1 VTCLGDDRRRLVAP
15 GGATLVVR
23 SLARRDALALRAL
36 YRRLPAADWV
46 RYLGVCDGDDRGFA
60 ARAASVGERGGHGLV
75 AEVAPDGPA
84 AAPAPGLGAT
94 DAPGT
99 LLGECHYELS
109 PGGAG
114 ELVLVV
120 DPAWRDW
127 LGPRLFDAVLEDA
140 AARGVADLEIE
151 VMRGDDWLKDLVGR
165 RGHLVVPTG
174 DDWLS
179 SRAVVGTA
187 GGPPTWTAP
196 RPRVLVESP
205 IGRWHAADAARAAG
219 LSVMICTAP
228 EHGSGACTMGEGLPC
243 PLVTGADVV
252 VISYPPDTPTW
263 DQLIAAHPDMHPG
276 VPVCVEGAEG
286 RALPPGVTRL
296 DVHDPA
302 EVVERVAVLAA
313 ARTAPG

>member
-1 VTCLGDDRRRLVAP
+1 MVLRP
-15 GGATLVVR
+15 
-23 SLARRDALALRAL
+23 LARRDALALRAL

-46 RYLGVCDGDDRGFA
+46 RHLGVCDGDDRGFA
-60 ARAASVGERGGHGLV
+60 ARAASVGERGGHGVV

-84 AAPAPGLGAT
+84 PVPPPGLGAT

-99 LLGECHYELS
+99 LVGECHYEAK

-120 DPAWRDW
+120 DPGWRDW
-127 LGPRLFDAVLEDA
+127 LGPRLFDAVLDAA
-140 AARGVADLEIE
+140 AARGVANLEIE
-151 VMRGDDWLKDLVGR
+151 VMRGDDWLVDLVGT
-165 RGHLVVPTG
+165 RGRVVLPTG

-179 SRAVVGTA
+179 ARAVVGTA
-187 GGPPTWTAP
+187 GGSPVWVAP

-228 EHGSGACTMGEGLPC
+228 DHGGALCPLGEGIPC
-243 PLVTGADVV
+243 SLVTGADVV
-252 VISYPPDTPTW
+252 VVSYPPDAPEW
-263 DQLIAAHPDMHPG
+263 DALIAAHRDLHPD
-276 VPVCVEGAEG
+276 VPVCVEGCEG
-286 RALPPGVTRL
+286 RPLPPGVTRL

-302 EVVERVAVLAA
+302 EVVERVAALAA
-313 ARTAPG
+313 GRTGPG